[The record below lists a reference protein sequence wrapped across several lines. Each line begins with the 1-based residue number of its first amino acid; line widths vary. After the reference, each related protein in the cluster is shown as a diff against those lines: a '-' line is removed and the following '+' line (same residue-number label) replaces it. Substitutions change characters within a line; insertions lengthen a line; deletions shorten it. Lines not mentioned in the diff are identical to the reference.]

1 MVYGW
6 HVIYRILIVVIYWCF
21 FIKDGTISKQR
32 AMETVLVYLKGC
44 PMEARWDLWW
54 FALGLT
60 MPCLLEI
67 CRLWVGKRDFLP
79 WGSIKCSAPTIV
91 LWVELCPPRRDVEV
105 LISVTCECD
114 LIWKQGLGR
123 CHQIKMKSLGRAL
136 IQYDQGLYIKKRRS
150 TWVKHHV
157 KTETHRHNLWRWRPS

>member
-1 MVYGW
+1 M
-6 HVIYRILIVVIYWCF
+6 
-21 FIKDGTISKQR
+21 
-32 AMETVLVYLKGC
+32 
-44 PMEARWDLWW
+44 
-54 FALGLT
+54 
-60 MPCLLEI
+60 
-67 CRLWVGKRDFLP
+67 
-79 WGSIKCSAPTIV
+79 IV

-136 IQYDQGLYIKKRRS
+136 IQYDQGLYIKKRRRS

-157 KTETHRHNLWRWRPS
+157 KTETHRHNLWRWRPSWVMLPPEKKCLRLPEAERGRKHLPWEVSEGVYSCQYLDFGLVACSLLQNKFMLF